1 MKKIVEKII
10 VVFLVAAVVGGCG
23 KDEPSSTANSAA
35 NTATNKVEKAKKP
48 KKARPLP
55 VIDGLAPTSVVVR
68 VNGHDI
74 TKADFSA
81 WENLRMQIWA
91 INKGFPMNVNND
103 ESRKVRASNRMRVL
117 GELVK
122 GEMIRQHAQKEGITA
137 DEARVRAVEKKFLKE
152 IRGRNSKA
160 NFETALTKF
169 PKESVDVLRRAI
181 QIEAITD
188 VVLDKSTTNDLH
200 HVTEAEVTNR
210 IDFVKKWNKEADEKN
225 AANREKAKKAKEEI
239 LKGAYFV
246 DVAKKYADF
255 SPEQGDT
262 WESVSLDELDSED
275 PLLHWLVRA
284 EVGDISD
291 PIEMDDGISIVGL
304 KMKHEMENP
313 EPGEPNIWDYELV
326 RCAFYA
332 YEKLDEIE
340 DHDELVEDM
349 LSARRRFAMEELR
362 KKLVEK
368 AVIEFP
374 SGQNLFYAVTK
385 PKKPG
390 RPKKQPTKVRK
401 PVAEKPASDDGKSIK
416 NSSNSK
422 SETVSRISNNST
434 IEKSA
439 GTAGGSET
447 QKKPA
452 EQANPVAVEALE
464 GKTK

>member
-1 MKKIVEKII
+1 M
-10 VVFLVAAVVGGCG
+10 
-23 KDEPSSTANSAA
+23 
-35 NTATNKVEKAKKP
+35 
-48 KKARPLP
+48 
-55 VIDGLAPTSVVVR
+55 
-68 VNGHDI
+68 
-74 TKADFSA
+74 
-81 WENLRMQIWA
+81 
-91 INKGFPMNVNND
+91 
-103 ESRKVRASNRMRVL
+103 
-117 GELVK
+117 
-122 GEMIRQHAQKEGITA
+122 
-137 DEARVRAVEKKFLKE
+137 
-152 IRGRNSKA
+152 
-160 NFETALTKF
+160 
-169 PKESVDVLRRAI
+169 
-181 QIEAITD
+181 
-188 VVLDKSTTNDLH
+188 
-200 HVTEAEVTNR
+200 
-210 IDFVKKWNKEADEKN
+210 
-225 AANREKAKKAKEEI
+225 
-239 LKGAYFV
+239 
-246 DVAKKYADF
+246 
-255 SPEQGDT
+255 
-262 WESVSLDELDSED
+262 SLDELDSED

-390 RPKKQPTKVRK
+390 KPKKQPPKVRK
-401 PVAEKPASDDGKSIK
+401 PVAEKSASDDGKNIK

-422 SETVSRISNNST
+422 SETVSRISNSST

-439 GTAGGSET
+439 GAAGGSET